1 MTDKLIEALSDAVI
15 DVDERTCSCIDC
27 RGTKRDKGKITVLA
41 VLAELDRLGWVCVPK
56 VPTMNM
62 CEIGGEIVDRPTGA
76 ERMSAAYDTWLAM
89 IAAAPKL
96 GGE

>member
-1 MTDKLIEALSDAVI
+1 MTDKLIEALVKASRTARADSIWDRVCEDTAAV
-15 DVDERTCSCIDC
+15 R
-27 RGTKRDKGKITVLA
+27 A
-41 VLAELDRLGWVCVPK
+41 VLAELDRQGWVCVPK

-76 ERMSAAYDTWLAM
+76 ERLSAAYDTWLAM
-89 IAAAPKL
+89 IADAPKL